1 MFSKDKKDGKRKAG
15 APTIISEGLTVTG
28 NLDGEG
34 DVQVDSVVDGDV
46 KSVRLSI
53 GQNGRIVGAVHAEKL
68 LVRGRIDGQ
77 IHAQE
82 VTLTRSARVKGDIH
96 HDTLS
101 IEPGAQL
108 DGHCR
113 RLNAVEEGDS
123 ANINLVVSD
132 GKPTGA

>member
-1 MFSKDKKDGKRKAG
+1 MFSKDKKDGKRRVG

-28 NLDGEG
+28 NLNGEG
-34 DVQVDSVVDGDV
+34 EVQVDGLVEGDV

-53 GQNGRIVGAVHAEKL
+53 GQNGRVLGAIRAEKL
-68 LVRGRIDGQ
+68 LVRGRVDGE
-77 IHAQE
+77 IRAQE
-82 VTLTRSARVKGDIH
+82 VTLTRTARVKGDIH

-113 RLNAVEEGDS
+113 RLNAVEDGETS
-123 ANINLVVSD
+123 NINLVVSD